1 MQIPNQFQNKDK
13 NIQRS
18 AESVSSPNKINKK
31 FKIQESPKVGGSR
44 GLVKVSE
51 RQQTEK
57 VAEKKQPE
65 EVAEE
70 VAERRQPKEV
80 VERQKPSDKRSCN
93 AVSFGNIPEV
103 ITLFI
108 NS

>member
-1 MQIPNQFQNKDK
+1 M
-13 NIQRS
+13 
-18 AESVSSPNKINKK
+18 
-31 FKIQESPKVGGSR
+31 
-44 GLVKVSE
+44 SE

-57 VAEKKQPE
+57 VVETKQPE

-70 VAERRQPKEV
+70 VSERRQPKEV
-80 VERQKPSDKRSCN
+80 VERKKPSDKRSCN

>member
-1 MQIPNQFQNKDK
+1 M
-13 NIQRS
+13 
-18 AESVSSPNKINKK
+18 
-31 FKIQESPKVGGSR
+31 
-44 GLVKVSE
+44 SE

-57 VAEKKQPE
+57 VAETKQPE

>member
-1 MQIPNQFQNKDK
+1 M
-13 NIQRS
+13 
-18 AESVSSPNKINKK
+18 
-31 FKIQESPKVGGSR
+31 PKVGGSS

-65 EVAEE
+65 EVVEE

-80 VERQKPSDKRSCN
+80 VERQKPSEKRSCN
-93 AVSFGNIPEV
+93 AVSFANIPEV

>member
-1 MQIPNQFQNKDK
+1 
-13 NIQRS
+13 
-18 AESVSSPNKINKK
+18 
-31 FKIQESPKVGGSR
+31 
-44 GLVKVSE
+44 VSE

-57 VAEKKQPE
+57 VAERKQPE
-65 EVAEE
+65 EVAE

>member
-1 MQIPNQFQNKDK
+1 VF
-13 NIQRS
+13 
-18 AESVSSPNKINKK
+18 
-31 FKIQESPKVGGSR
+31 
-44 GLVKVSE
+44 E
-51 RQQTEK
+51 RQKTEK
-57 VAEKKQPE
+57 VAGRKQPE

-80 VERQKPSDKRSCN
+80 VERQKPSDRRSCN
-93 AVSFGNIPEV
+93 AVSFVNIPEV

>member
-1 MQIPNQFQNKDK
+1 M
-13 NIQRS
+13 
-18 AESVSSPNKINKK
+18 
-31 FKIQESPKVGGSR
+31 
-44 GLVKVSE
+44 SE

-57 VAEKKQPE
+57 VAERKQPE
-65 EVAEE
+65 EVAE
-70 VAERRQPKEV
+70 VMERRQPKEV